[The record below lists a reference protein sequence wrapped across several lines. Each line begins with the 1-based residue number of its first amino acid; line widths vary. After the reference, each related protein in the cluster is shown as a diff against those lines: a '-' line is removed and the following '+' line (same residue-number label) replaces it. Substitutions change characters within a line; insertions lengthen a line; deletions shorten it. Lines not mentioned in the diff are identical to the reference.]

1 MLALNVARDMSVRFK
16 HNFAAANGPFYF
28 AVHDDTV
35 SFNGSIDDRLRR
47 NEQRRA
53 LHVAL
58 NLTIDLDQALC
69 RHAPPN
75 LQTFCNDSSSA
86 LEHDAIPHPLATRAS
101 ASIPS
106 RRVAI
111 EDDVLA
117 ARWLGHSYRNSPLSV
132 VRGDFNVT
140 ACIDYGVDQL
150 LDVGLISGDLDEHV
164 TSSCP
169 KPVYGI
175 RFSVKIIGLV
185 AINALDRDC
194 HGKSPL

>member
-1 MLALNVARDMSVRFK
+1 MLALNVAYDMRVGFK
-16 HNFAAANGPFYF
+16 RHFAAANGSLDL
-28 AVHDDTV
+28 AVHHNTV
-35 SFNGSIDDRLRR
+35 GFNTSIDQGLRR

-86 LEHDAIPHPLATRAS
+86 LEHDAIPHPLATLAS

-117 ARWLGHSYRNSPLSV
+117 ARWLRHSY
-132 VRGDFNVT
+132 
-140 ACIDYGVDQL
+140 
-150 LDVGLISGDLDEHV
+150 
-164 TSSCP
+164 
-169 KPVYGI
+169 
-175 RFSVKIIGLV
+175 
-185 AINALDRDC
+185 
-194 HGKSPL
+194 